1 MGLFCDCDMNWIS
14 SKLENLSNEYDK
26 LSSKFDQTVFEIT
39 ALKKLNSEELSG
51 FEQRI
56 EKKINDHMIQFAINY
71 KSEQERMRNK

>member
-14 SKLENLSNEYDK
+14 SKLENLS
-26 LSSKFDQTVFEIT
+26 FEIT

-56 EKKINDHMIQFAINY
+56 EKKINDYMIQFAINY
-71 KSEQERMRNK
+71 QTEVERMKNGKNNNKV

>member
-1 MGLFCDCDMNWIS
+1 MGLFCDCDINWIS
-14 SKLENLSNEYDK
+14 SKLENLS
-26 LSSKFDQTVFEIT
+26 FEIT

-71 KSEQERMRNK
+71 QTEVERMKNGKNNNKV